1 MHSYLVI
8 RATNVSIVNI
18 AGTAIMRETNE
29 SLRQILW
36 QVGQDGS
43 VTLSQ
48 ISPDFQRRCMHLD
61 EYVHQVEERIAGENV
76 RLGWHNRMS
85 ENRRVMAEQM
95 KEIAV
100 ALKSFTINLGETEEL
115 PKERKRRILEELKKR
130 GYQGSTFIGEK
141 KGRISGSNVY
151 RCLPWQSLFDKDRCC
166 SGAVPCD
173 RHYDVSGKRD
183 KKCAFFH
190 NGYDVFQTGHG
201 V

>member
-1 MHSYLVI
+1 MRWKKRVVG
-8 RATNVSIVNI
+8 RAARGYFAQLSRDTCNECINCKYCWN
-18 AGTAIMRETNE
+18 RHYEETNE

-43 VTLSQ
+43 VTMSQ

-130 GYQGSTFIGEK
+130 
-141 KGRISGSNVY
+141 
-151 RCLPWQSLFDKDRCC
+151 
-166 SGAVPCD
+166 
-173 RHYDVSGKRD
+173 VSR
-183 KKCAFFH
+183 
-190 NGYDVFQTGHG
+190 
-201 V
+201 

>member
-1 MHSYLVI
+1 MI
-8 RATNVSIVNI
+8 RATNVSIANI
-18 AGTAIMRETNE
+18 AGTAIMRRPMKVCDRFCGRWGRT
-29 SLRQILW
+29 
-36 QVGQDGS
+36 GS
-43 VTLSQ
+43 VTMSQ

-115 PKERKRRILEELKKR
+115 PKRAKTKNFRRIKKR

-141 KGRISGSNVY
+141 KGADI
-151 RCLPWQSLFDKDRCC
+151 
-166 SGAVPCD
+166 
-173 RHYDVSGKRD
+173 
-183 KKCAFFH
+183 
-190 NGYDVFQTGHG
+190 
-201 V
+201 